1 MNSPSSHLK
10 LSFAT
15 EFGRFTISPCPNETQ
30 IFDLHIHQ
38 DDDSTQPLGKY
49 CSINDAILAVARQE
63 TGFIPWDGLCLEKV
77 PYKVHDIICW
87 DFEEINGTSVDFQC
101 SMIIS

>member
-1 MNSPSSHLK
+1 MSSPGNHLK

-15 EFGRFTISPCPNETQ
+15 EFGSFMITPCPNEPQ
-30 IFDLHIHQ
+30 IFNLHIHQ
-38 DDDSTQPLGKY
+38 DDQTAQALGKY

-63 TGFIPWDGLCLEKV
+63 TGFIPWDGLCLGKV

-87 DFEEINGTSVDFQC
+87 NFEESCGTTDNSQC
-101 SMIIS
+101 SIAIS